1 MLRKAFADTMKDP
14 AFLGEAKKGNLD
26 ITPAD
31 GAELEQ
37 NVKEVFNL
45 EPSLIPRLKEVLK

>member
-14 AFLGEAKKGNLD
+14 AFLAEAKKANID

-37 NVKEVFNL
+37 NVKAVFNL
-45 EPSLIPRLKEVLK
+45 DASLIPRLREVLK

>member
-14 AFLGEAKKGNLD
+14 AFLAEAKKGNLD

>member
-1 MLRKAFADTMKDP
+1 MLRKAFADTMKDA
-14 AFLGEAKKGNLD
+14 AFLAEAKKGNLD
-26 ITPAD
+26 ITSAD

-37 NVKEVFNL
+37 NVKAVFNL

>member
-1 MLRKAFADTMKDP
+1 MR
-14 AFLGEAKKGNLD
+14 LGGETAGEMSVQQVAG
-26 ITPAD
+26 AD

-37 NVKEVFNL
+37 NVKAVFNL